1 MTTHYFES
9 GESMKGNAKEA
20 IVRASINLF
29 NVNGFHG
36 TSIRDI
42 AKKAKVN
49 PANIAYYFENKHGLL
64 EHCFTIFF
72 ERYVEEIEKG
82 YGFLEQG
89 AAISLKKIAENI
101 MLFQFENIHLTRLIL
116 REISLDTQ
124 IVREIMSTYLMK
136 ERFYINKV
144 IEQGIKGKEFHR
156 SMPDY
161 ITLQLKGLLSMPFLN
176 THYMNEVLHVRPN
189 ELYFVEK
196 YIREI
201 YKWIDGVL
209 CQSEYERTYLAVN

>member
-1 MTTHYFES
+1 MATHIER
-9 GESMKGNAKEA
+9 GGCMKGNAKEA

-64 EHCFTIFF
+64 EHCFTTFF
-72 ERYVEEIEKG
+72 ERYVKEIENG

-89 AAISLKKIAENI
+89 AAISLKKIVENI
-101 MLFQFENIHLTRLIL
+101 MIFQFENTHLTRLIL

-136 ERFYINKV
+136 ERYYINRV
-144 IEQGIKGKEFHR
+144 IEKGMKAKEFRHT
-156 SMPDY
+156 SPEY
-161 ITLQLKGLLSMPFLN
+161 ITLQLKGLLNMPFLN

-189 ELYFVEK
+189 ERYFVEK
-196 YIREI
+196 YIREV

-209 CQSEYERTYLAVN
+209 CQSEYDKAYLAVN

>member
-1 MTTHYFES
+1 
-9 GESMKGNAKEA
+9 MKGNAKEA

-49 PANIAYYFENKHGLL
+49 PANIAYYFDNKHGLL

-72 ERYVEEIEKG
+72 ERYVEEIENG
-82 YGFLEQG
+82 YGFIEQG
-89 AAISLKKIAENI
+89 AAISLKKIVENI
-101 MLFQFENIHLTRLIL
+101 MIFQFENTHLTRLIL

-136 ERFYINKV
+136 ERYYINRV
-144 IEQGIKGKEFHR
+144 IEKGIRAEEFRHT
-156 SMPDY
+156 SPDY
-161 ITLQLKGLLSMPFLN
+161 ITLQLKGLLHMPFLN

-189 ELYFVEK
+189 EKYFVEK

-209 CQSEYERTYLAVN
+209 CQSEYNKAYVAVN